1 MATTAT
7 KAAHARPARFDRASQ
22 HRRALLAKV
31 HIARKTLAMDED
43 DYRQGLLDNTGKMS
57 AADCTEAELERVLV
71 WLKSKGFRAI
81 PKAGGKPAAQ
91 HPVARKARAL
101 WISLYHL
108 GVVHNPSEQAL
119 ETLARKQTGCER
131 LAWMRQGQGD
141 RLIEALKA
149 MAERAGWRQRGLDG
163 KPLHPVTL
171 NSHLCEVILARLKE
185 LGVAPDGWS
194 LETAAFRLC
203 GIELGQ
209 TERVFA
215 AEELQRLAAALGRKL
230 REAAPHAATAE
241 DDAK

>member
-1 MATTAT
+1 M
-7 KAAHARPARFDRASQ
+7 Q
-22 HRRALLAKV
+22 HRRAMLAK
-31 HIARKTLAMDED
+31 IAIDRKTLAMDED
-43 DYRQGLLDNTGKMS
+43 DYRQGLLNTTGKTS
-57 AADCTEAELERVLV
+57 ARECSDRELEMVLA
-71 WLKSKGFRAI
+71 WLKSKGARSR
-81 PKAGGKPAAQ
+81 PKAGGKPTAQ

-108 GVVHNPSEQAL
+108 GVVHNRSEQAL
-119 ETLARKQTGCER
+119 EAFAARQVGCER

-141 RLIEALKA
+141 KLIEALKA

-163 KPLHPVTL
+163 KPLHPIVL

-203 GIELGQ
+203 GIELGHGA
-209 TERVFA
+209 RVFA
-215 AEELQRLAAALGRKL
+215 AEEMQRLAAALGRKL